1 MLLSP
6 CTTPA
11 SATTTL
17 TVPNPTQGFGAS
29 ALSDWHTGWLVGD
42 ALAPAPAATEPLV
55 PHLPHPMAPQ
65 GDLPLSPSEPLIIS
79 SPPPH
84 PCPTR
89 PSFPQHPAAAVP
101 HPRVCG
107 QRAQSPVC
115 CRPLLFP
122 SCVTQQWW
130 DPAAPS
136 GLLRK
141 IPNKKNVLIPSFPEV
156 FQEVCCAR
164 DTAGC
169 GVCCPVT
176 LGAGPVWFSP

>member
-89 PSFPQHPAAAVP
+89 PQLPAASSSSGAPPEGVWAEGSEPRVLPSSFVPLMCHPAVVGSSCTLWAI
-101 HPRVCG
+101 
-107 QRAQSPVC
+107 AQNPEQKE
-115 CRPLLFP
+115 RI
-122 SCVTQQWW
+122 
-130 DPAAPS
+130 DPFFSRGFS
-136 GLLRK
+136 GG
-141 IPNKKNVLIPSFPEV
+141 VL
-156 FQEVCCAR
+156 
-164 DTAGC
+164 
-169 GVCCPVT
+169 CP
-176 LGAGPVWFSP
+176 